1 MSDTRKITMEDTKI
15 QAWSLDRLKPA
26 ENNHKK
32 HSDESTTK
40 LAKSLADIGQIQ
52 PVVVD
57 KDGEIIAGHG
67 RWMAAQ
73 RLGWEKIKVIQVPV
87 SRDIAIKARIADN
100 LMSNQ
105 DIDHEKLSAELAELS
120 DLASLDDMDLDL
132 GSMIIDDGLSKL
144 VGMDRKEDYGL
155 DEDALADD
163 IIEDSK
169 RFTKENEKIM
179 DEAENG
185 VTALHKVFG
194 FKNVTPAQARSL
206 KDFMAI
212 VMDERPEDDPAAAL
226 TGWAEEIMG

>member
-1 MSDTRKITMEDTKI
+1 MSETRKITMEDTKI
-15 QAWSLDRLKPA
+15 QAWALDRLKPA

-73 RLGWEKIKVIQVPV
+73 RLGWDKIKVIQVPV

-120 DLASLDDMDLDL
+120 DLTSLDDMDLDL
-132 GSMIIDDGLSKL
+132 GAMIIDDGLSKL
-144 VGMDRKEDYGL
+144 VSMDRKEDYGL
-155 DEDALADD
+155 DEDALSED
-163 IIEDSK
+163 ILEDSK
-169 RFTKENEKIM
+169 RFTKENDKIM
-179 DEAENG
+179 DAAEG
-185 VTALHKVFG
+185 GETPLYKVFG
-194 FKNVTPAQARSL
+194 FKSVTPAQARSL

-212 VMDERPEDDPAAAL
+212 VMDERAEDDPAAAL